1 MYIKAAADTELEEFS
16 KKVDC
21 DRKIL
26 IATICEIKYITD
38 WKSESVRNIIRVNN
52 DFALFCSNYAWK
64 KNTLFSQWN
73 AGHIDHLFDSAHN
86 SAGRIYPN
94 PQRIFLLCYVTH
106 GTLQV
111 FAIFL
116 LLLL

>member
-1 MYIKAAADTELEEFS
+1 MKLSTSQIERVKVSGISLGLIMILRYFAQIMLE
-16 KKVDC
+16 
-21 DRKIL
+21 
-26 IATICEIKYITD
+26 
-38 WKSESVRNIIRVNN
+38 
-52 DFALFCSNYAWK
+52 

-94 PQRIFLLCYVTH
+94 PQRIFLLCYVTQ